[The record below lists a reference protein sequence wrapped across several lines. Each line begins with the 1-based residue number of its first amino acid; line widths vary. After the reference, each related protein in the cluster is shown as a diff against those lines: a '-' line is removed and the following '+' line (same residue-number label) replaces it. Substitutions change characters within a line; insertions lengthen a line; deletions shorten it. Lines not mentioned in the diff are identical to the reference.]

1 MESNL
6 KHVAIILDGNGRWAK
21 AKGKPRTFGHSAGA
35 KNVEVICRACH
46 NLGIEYL
53 TLYTFSTENWKR
65 QKTEVEAIMRLLN
78 EYLSNC
84 LKLSSDNNMRVR
96 VIGDR
101 TGLSKDMQ
109 KRIAELEER
118 SKAYTGLNLT
128 VAINYGSRD
137 EIVRAV
143 KSLAKRV
150 SSKEMEIDAITEDVI
165 SGSLDTAGIPDPDL
179 LIRPGGEKRLSN
191 YLLWQLAYTE
201 FVFSDVLWPD
211 FSEEELKRCV
221 DIYNERNR
229 RFGDA
234 K

>member
-53 TLYTFSTENWKR
+53 TLYAFSTENWKR

-143 KSLAKRV
+143 KSLAKKV

-191 YLLWQLAYTE
+191 YLLWQFAYTE

-211 FSEEELKRCV
+211 FNEEELKRCV